1 MNVIFRNWKYKWKER
16 KNWRWI
22 RFETEKIASPK
33 KECLEPPLLPSSSNI
48 SSSHNMKLWWM
59 DIVSPHIRA
68 TNPFLFKYRCNIY
81 FESYLKRHIFSFF
94 FISFSFNIKFFFFF
108 FVQRDDVRNF
118 ERIVKSKYRVKWKH
132 RIIDNAWRKAC
143 PIAKK
148 VQQASASFKVK
159 VYAWNSSYASRV
171 PRSPLLQRTLFRSL
185 HQTDLQPA
193 RNIRDSW
200 LANWSSYVRN
210 TSVELS
216 SPGNNTDVDISM
228 DPMQC
233 NRFF

>member
-1 MNVIFRNWKYKWKER
+1 MYV
-16 KNWRWI
+16 
-22 RFETEKIASPK
+22 TS
-33 KECLEPPLLPSSSNI
+33 
-48 SSSHNMKLWWM
+48 
-59 DIVSPHIRA
+59 
-68 TNPFLFKYRCNIY
+68 
-81 FESYLKRHIFSFF
+81 
-94 FISFSFNIKFFFFF
+94 
-108 FVQRDDVRNF
+108 
-118 ERIVKSKYRVKWKH
+118 RIVKSKYRVKWKH

-233 NRFF
+233 NRFFKNFKNINIFNGDFSFLKYFFNSNFVARKNERLILISNTIIISVKVFDWVKKF